1 MPTGEAPPVAH
12 ERPFSGVSD
21 VVSRICVPLM
31 NSVLSPGCYSF
42 SCSPLPG
49 MRLAIQHSEG
59 KVKAKVALSCHTLW
73 ESMAYTD
80 LGVLQARILEWV
92 AFLFSGNL
100 CNPGIE
106 PRYPTLQAD
115 SLPAEPQG
123 KPKNTGVGSLSLL
136 QQIFSTQELNRGL
149 LHCRHILYQLS
160 YLGSLF

>member
-12 ERPFSGVSD
+12 ERPFSGVSG

-42 SCSPLPG
+42 SCSPLPS

-59 KVKAKVALSCHTLW
+59 KVKAKVALLCPTLW
-73 ESMAYTD
+73 ESMDYTD

-123 KPKNTGVGSLSLL
+123 SPRILEWVAYP
-136 QQIFSTQELNRGL
+136 FSSGYSQPINQMGISCISGRFFTV
-149 LHCRHILYQLS
+149 
-160 YLGSLF
+160 